1 MTEAGKRLNEI
12 AQQHIEI
19 SPLETAKL
27 FSEDRRELQR
37 FRKPLL
43 EAGVWIISSRSDM
56 TTYAYQGHASG
67 VSFDEIYE
75 LHRDILTPDLT
86 IVLVISLETML
97 SRLGSRSEAKEIY
110 EQEDFL
116 RRGHAGYLKAIEFL
130 KSKGRNIVVID
141 GDGSVEEVAKRIA
154 SLFLN

>member
-27 FSEDRRELQR
+27 FAEDRRELQA

-43 EAGVWIISSRSDM
+43 DAGVWIISSRSDM

-75 LHRDILTPDLT
+75 LHKGILVPDFT
-86 IVLVISLETML
+86 IVLMISLDTML
-97 SRLGSRSEAKEIY
+97 SRLGNRSEAKEIY

-116 RRGHAGYLKAIEFL
+116 RRGHA
-130 KSKGRNIVVID
+130 
-141 GDGSVEEVAKRIA
+141 
-154 SLFLN
+154 